1 MIDLHCHIIP
11 MVDDGAQSAEVAC
24 RMALHAVRS
33 GVDTIV
39 ATPHANL
46 DPDQPNLR
54 GHRYD
59 EFFSLFRAL
68 LRQHGIPLRLLP
80 GTELFAHPNNLDWL
94 LRDRRVVTLNH
105 SRYLL
110 TEFRFHSRGSEITAA
125 LDRITRYGYV
135 PVVAHPERY
144 TAVQNDARLAAQW
157 FAKGY
162 ILQLNK
168 GSLLGRLGAAAER
181 SSHELLS
188 LGLAHVIASDA
199 HDTQYRP
206 TGFVSLLPFLERR
219 CAPEYIELLLETNPQ
234 HIIADE
240 PIPVPDTYSDRR
252 W

>member
-1 MIDLHCHIIP
+1 M
-11 MVDDGAQSAEVAC
+11 
-24 RMALHAVRS
+24 
-33 GVDTIV
+33 
-39 ATPHANL
+39 
-46 DPDQPNLR
+46 
-54 GHRYD
+54 
-59 EFFSLFRAL
+59 
-68 LRQHGIPLRLLP
+68 
-80 GTELFAHPNNLDWL
+80 
-94 LRDRRVVTLNH
+94 
-105 SRYLL
+105 
-110 TEFRFHSRGSEITAA
+110 
-125 LDRITRYGYV
+125 
-135 PVVAHPERY
+135 AHPERY

>member
-11 MVDDGAQSAEVAC
+11 MVDDGARSAETAC
-24 RMALHAVRS
+24 RMALHAYRS

-46 DPDQPNLR
+46 DPERPNLR
-54 GHRYD
+54 GQRYD
-59 EFFSLFRAL
+59 EFFSLFCAL
-68 LRQHGIPLRLLP
+68 LRQHGIPLRILP
-80 GTELFAHPNNLDWL
+80 GSELFAHPSNLERL
-94 LRDRRVVTLNH
+94 LRDRRVVTLNR

-110 TEFRFHSRGSEITAA
+110 TEFRFHARGSEITAA
-125 LDRITRYGYV
+125 LDRIAHYGYV

-144 TAVQNDARLAAQW
+144 AAVQNDARLAAQW
-157 FAKGY
+157 FSKGY

-168 GSLLGRLGAAAER
+168 GSLLGRLGEAAER

-188 LGLAHVIASDA
+188 MGLAHVIASDA

-234 HIIADE
+234 RIIADE
-240 PIPVPDTYSDRR
+240 PIRIPDPHSDNR